1 MSTVP
6 RLTSDQWGHARRV
19 VLLSMLL
26 AIAFAQSARAASLA
40 YPIKIPLNLPE
51 AHSCPQ

>member
-1 MSTVP
+1 MPTVP
-6 RLTSDQWGHARRV
+6 SLTSDQWGHARRV

-40 YPIKIPLNLPE
+40 YPIKTLLKLPE
-51 AHSCPQ
+51 AHLCPQ